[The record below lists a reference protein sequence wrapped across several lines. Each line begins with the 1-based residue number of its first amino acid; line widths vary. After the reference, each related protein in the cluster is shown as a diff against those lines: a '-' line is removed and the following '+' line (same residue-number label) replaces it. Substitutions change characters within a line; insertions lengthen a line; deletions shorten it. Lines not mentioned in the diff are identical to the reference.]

1 MLRKLREN
9 KERCGNQSENL
20 WRLPSQSWPQ
30 VLFLQSSKP
39 LLPHLPRLV
48 LPLFILE
55 LLALKMNGAM
65 AVPDPEPR
73 LLDTNAAE
81 PTKLQL
87 LFHPSG
93 KYATSTHFIHVR
105 VPFNFSQL
113 LETPT
118 KIFEQYQ
125 NYMIEVDLM
134 ISTTYWFPCQNMK
147 SLLEISIFL
156 TSSLSA
162 CPLLH

>member
-1 MLRKLREN
+1 MQNDLEISQKICEGCHH
-9 KERCGNQSENL
+9 KAGPRCFFSKAANPCF
-20 WRLPSQSWPQ
+20 RT
-30 VLFLQSSKP
+30 FLA
-39 LLPHLPRLV
+39 LYYLC
-48 LPLFILE
+48 FILE

-87 LFHPSG
+87 LFHPFG
-93 KYATSTHFIHVR
+93 KYAASTHFIHVR

-134 ISTTYWFPCQNMK
+134 ISTTYWFPCQNTK
-147 SLLEISIFL
+147 SLLEISIFS

-162 CPLLH
+162 CQLLQ